1 MSLTFHFKW
10 ILVFFLLA
18 SCSTVKKMV
27 IKHRLKE
34 AQDKKSEQVTYSPPP
49 APFKQQ
55 ENEQLD
61 AFWWNEETLNSI
73 SYFSSC
79 PKGNIQISLKE
90 IEKGVLLELTN
101 SKVIKSLERKNTR
114 YTEVRTPTN
123 ESEIRTGIYI
133 IKAPKCFYILNFV
146 ASSPKNFKKDEPI
159 FKQFISNFK
168 GQ

>member
-1 MSLTFHFKW
+1 MNLTFHFKW
-10 ILVFFLLA
+10 ILVCFLLV

-34 AQDKKSEQVTYSPPP
+34 ARDKKSEQVTYSPPP
-49 APFKQQ
+49 APFKQE

-61 AFWWNEETLNSI
+61 AYWWNKETYNSI

-79 PKGNIQISLKE
+79 PKDDIPISLKE
-90 IEKGVLLELTN
+90 IEKGVLLELKN
-101 SKVIKSLERKNTR
+101 SQVIKTVEKKNTR
-114 YTEVRTPTN
+114 YTQIRVPSDEG
-123 ESEIRTGIYI
+123 EIWTGIHI
-133 IKAPKCFYILNFV
+133 IKATRCFYILNFV

-168 GQ
+168 GL